1 MGDIYSIVVNF
12 LKEGGLFMYPISIVL
27 VLGLAIAFERWI
39 FLKRE
44 KNRNEKTFQD
54 FLPLLRTND
63 HEKMT
68 LFTRDHQA
76 AVSRIIGCGLDMM
89 KITKQ
94 RADIEQA
101 MNEGVMEVLPRLEN
115 RTNYLAMLANVA
127 TLLGLLGTIIGL
139 IAAFAAVANADPADK
154 SALLSQSISVAM
166 NTTAFGLIAAI
177 PLLIASAVIN
187 NKTNAIVSS
196 IEMAAMK
203 FLNVMTLNRAVEAG
217 YPKDNRSDEQKAS

>member
-27 VLGLAIAFERWI
+27 VLGLAIAIERWV

-44 KNRNEKTFQD
+44 KGRNEKTFED

-68 LFTRDHQA
+68 LFTRDHTA
-76 AVSRIIGCGLDMM
+76 AISRIIGCGLDMM

-115 RTNYLAMLANVA
+115 RANYLAMLASVA
-127 TLLGLLGTIIGL
+127 TLLDVLRL
-139 IAAFAAVANADPADK
+139 VARLPLEGGAERARRDID
-154 SALLSQSISVAM
+154 SA
-166 NTTAFGLIAAI
+166 
-177 PLLIASAVIN
+177 
-187 NKTNAIVSS
+187 
-196 IEMAAMK
+196 
-203 FLNVMTLNRAVEAG
+203 
-217 YPKDNRSDEQKAS
+217 